1 MKSKIFCAI
10 VFMFNGELLLSQQL
24 NTKNISDQFPGY
36 WSLSY
41 SAGIGGNITKN
52 NFVQGKGSGFT
63 YGIDASY
70 SPENNI
76 GFFANYSS
84 TNIDG
89 EYIDD
94 YYSEIINTG
103 KLNYSQIS
111 FGPRLFSNNKNLFI
125 DAGIGYFNIANS
137 KSIGLNAGAGVKI
150 RFSDS
155 YGITFN
161 GRIYNGFVK
170 KDPFLYYSVF
180 LRFEL
185 NNSSDKNSLKNSFKN
200 ESENRLSLTA
210 FGGKYSNSNSY
221 NNNSA
226 FGGELSYDISKKVS
240 LLLNYIHSNSS
251 YFSKIVYT
259 ENINLNQNF
268 SSSENDITGGVR
280 FYLTGNKLRFF
291 VENYTG
297 IYMSAKGYEN
307 SLSGIDT
314 INYNNSFSES
324 ENYFGLSFGTGVDF
338 KILKNVSG
346 IFKIDAGT
354 YFRGSYYS
362 TVLGGLKYNFWN
374 SLWK

>member
-1 MKSKIFCAI
+1 MKHKIFCTI
-10 VFMFNGELLLSQQL
+10 IFLLNGKILLSQEL
-24 NTKNISDQFPGY
+24 NTEKIPDNFQSY
-36 WSLSY
+36 WNLSL
-41 SAGIGGNITKN
+41 SAGIGGNIAGN
-52 NFVQGKGSGFT
+52 NSIKAEGSGFS
-63 YGIDASY
+63 YSIDASF

-94 YYSEIINTG
+94 YYSEIISTG

-137 KSIGLNAGAGVKI
+137 KSIGLNAGAGGKI

-180 LRFEL
+180 LGFEL
-185 NNSSDKNSLKNSFKN
+185 NNRSDKNSLKNSLKI
-200 ESENRLSLTA
+200 ESENRLSLTV

-221 NNNSA
+221 NNNLA

-251 YFSKIVYT
+251 YSSKIVYS
-259 ENINLNQNF
+259 ENINLNQKF
-268 SSSENDITGGVR
+268 SSSENDVTGGAR

-291 VENYTG
+291 VENYMG

-307 SLSGIDT
+307 SLTSDT
-314 INYNNSFSES
+314 VIYNNYSSES

-346 IFKIDAGT
+346 VFKIDVGT
-354 YFRGSYYS
+354 YFRGKSYS
-362 TVLGGLKYNFWN
+362 TILGGLKYSF
-374 SLWK
+374 

>member
-111 FGPRLFSNNKNLFI
+111 FGLRLFSNNKNLFI

-161 GRIYNGFVK
+161 GSIYNGFVK

-180 LRFEL
+180 LGFEL

-297 IYMSAKGYEN
+297 IYMSANGYAN

-314 INYNNSFSES
+314 LNYNHSFSEFDT
-324 ENYFGLSFGTGVDF
+324 YFGLSFGTGVDF

-362 TVLGGLKYNFWN
+362 TVLGGLKYNF
-374 SLWK
+374 